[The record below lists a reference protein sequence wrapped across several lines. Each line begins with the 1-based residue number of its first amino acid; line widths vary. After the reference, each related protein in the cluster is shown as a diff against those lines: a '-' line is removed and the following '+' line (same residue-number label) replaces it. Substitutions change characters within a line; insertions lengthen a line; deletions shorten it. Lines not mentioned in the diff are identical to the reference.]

1 MEGKELK
8 VPEKTLG
15 DSGVELIRA
24 IGASVPVVGS
34 TFSQLIRTN
43 EEIEKGFFL
52 GEVARRINALESM
65 SEQTLFFRA
74 NNGDEKAAERIVKEW
89 RRLADAFA
97 KASRES
103 KKEALRQ
110 AALSVALSTGDTQ
123 EKEVE
128 QDLFMKLVIEFDG
141 IHLRLLAAARYINDV
156 KEIVYSVDGE
166 PMGAFAPEGRNPHPI
181 LPCQKAWED
190 LYGYGLVNTDTVDC
204 IMTAKGYE
212 QENRT
217 PVGIRFLEFI
227 TGRKETDA

>member
-24 IGASVPVVGS
+24 IGGSIPVAGA
-34 TFSQLIRTN
+34 FAPLIRTN
-43 EEIEKGFFL
+43 EEFEKDFFFR
-52 GEVARRINALESM
+52 EVARRINALESM

-166 PMGAFAPEGRNPHPI
+166 PMGAFAPEGRNPHPT

-204 IMTAKGYE
+204 IMTAKEGLIKWGF
-212 QENRT
+212 RRLGGFAS
-217 PVGIRFLEFI
+217 VG
-227 TGRKETDA
+227 G